1 MTGGAPGSGDAS
13 GDQAPDSTTG
23 AGAAP
28 PPGSGYFVAPP
39 DGPGPGV
46 LLIPSPWG
54 LTPSFKQRADD
65 LADAGFSVLAPD
77 LNDGVVAEDEPQAME
92 ALMAMD
98 MNVSA
103 SLVQSSL
110 RLLRGATADPTS
122 QLGIVGFAAGASWA
136 LWLAE
141 RLPDDCAAVVG
152 FYGTQSLTFDR
163 ARARFLLHFGVAD
176 ELVSDEEVAML
187 GLNLQMAK
195 RDFRIEQHDAAGHGF
210 AEQEHPNFDGAAEA
224 VAWRQTLEFLAETL
238 RPEAD

>member
-1 MTGGAPGSGDAS
+1 MVGGAADSGDTS
-13 GDQAPDSTTG
+13 EDSTPTSSG
-23 AGAAP
+23 GFRATP

-54 LTPSFKQRADD
+54 LTPSFRQRADD
-65 LADAGFSVLAPD
+65 LAEAGFSVLAPD
-77 LNDGVVAEDEPQAME
+77 LNDGLVAEDETQATE

-110 RLLRGATADPTS
+110 RLLRSATAEPTAP
-122 QLGIVGFAAGASWA
+122 LGVIGFAAGASWA

-163 ARARFLLHFGVAD
+163 AQARFLLHFGAD
-176 ELVSDEEVAML
+176 DDVVSDEEVALL

-195 RDFRIEQHDAAGHGF
+195 RDFRIERHDAGRHGF
-210 AEQEHPNFDGAAEA
+210 AEQEHPNFDGHVEA
-224 VAWRQTLEFLAETL
+224 IAWRQTLEFLADALHPT
-238 RPEAD
+238 AS

>member
-1 MTGGAPGSGDAS
+1 MTGGSPDAEDTPSATEAAGS
-13 GDQAPDSTTG
+13 
-23 AGAAP
+23 AP

-54 LTPSFKQRADD
+54 LTPSLKARADG
-65 LADAGFSVLAPD
+65 LADAGFTVLVPD
-77 LNDGVVAEDEPQAME
+77 LNDGTVAQDERQATE

-110 RLLRGATADPTS
+110 RLLRGATVDP
-122 QLGIVGFAAGASWA
+122 LAPMGIVGFAAGASWA

-141 RLPDDCAAVVG
+141 RFPDDCAAVVG

-163 ARARFLLHFGVAD
+163 ACAKFLLHFGGAD
-176 ELVSDEEVAML
+176 ELVSDDEIALL

-195 RDFRIEQHDAAGHGF
+195 CDFRIEQHPDVGHGF
-210 AEQEHPNFDGAAEA
+210 AEQEHPNFDGSAEA
-224 VAWRQTLEFLAETL
+224 VAWRQTLEFLAAGL
-238 RPEAD
+238 NPSS

>member
-1 MTGGAPGSGDAS
+1 M
-13 GDQAPDSTTG
+13 
-23 AGAAP
+23 P

-54 LTPSFKQRADD
+54 LTASFKQRADQ

-77 LNDGVVAEDEPQAME
+77 LNDGVVADDEAGATE

-110 RLLRGATADPTS
+110 RLLRSATVDPT
-122 QLGIVGFAAGASWA
+122 QPLGVIGFAAGASWA

-141 RLPDDCAAVVG
+141 RLPDDCSAVVG
-152 FYGTQSLTFDR
+152 FYGTQSISFER
-163 ARARFLLHFGVAD
+163 ANARVLLHFGEAD
-176 ELVSDEEVAML
+176 DLVSDEEIAML
-187 GLNLQMAK
+187 GLNLQLAK
-195 RDFRIEQHDAAGHGF
+195 LDFRIEQHDAAGHGF

-238 RPEAD
+238 R